1 MASTK
6 TRIKPIR
13 IKNETA
19 DYFENKPLNRM
30 VESLEELLRSGKV
43 RFDGENLIVKG
54 SSANADLSDLAEM
67 AELMRVS
74 TEKILSDIKDMIE
87 EGTLYYENGEL
98 INPRYAELE
107 SVCERKNVNI
117 DNLLMKVI
125 RDIENGK

>member
-19 DYFENKPLNRM
+19 DYFENRPLNRM

-54 SSANADLSDLAEM
+54 SDSNIDLSDLSEM
-67 AELMRVS
+67 ANLMRVP

-87 EGTLYYENGEL
+87 EGTLYYENGKL
-98 INPRYAELE
+98 INPRYEELE
-107 SVCERKNVNI
+107 LVCERKNVNI

>member
-1 MASTK
+1 
-6 TRIKPIR
+6 
-13 IKNETA
+13 
-19 DYFENKPLNRM
+19 M

-54 SSANADLSDLAEM
+54 SDSNIDLSDLSEM
-67 AELMRVS
+67 ANLMRVP

-87 EGTLYYENGEL
+87 EGTLYYENGKL
-98 INPRYAELE
+98 INPRYEELE
-107 SVCERKNVNI
+107 LVCERKNVNI